1 VSAVQEHLR
10 AAQARQAA
18 SADRHRRRHDF
29 SVGDRVLLS
38 SGDFNVSKLAPRY
51 FGPFAVTECV
61 SPVALRLDLPPS
73 FGKRH
78 RVFHVSKLRPFLDG
92 VAYPGRAALRPP
104 ALSMD
109 ADGVGSW
116 NLEAVVG
123 KRVLRRRGRRVVEYE
138 VKWVGWPSSDNTWE
152 PAGRLQR
159 DQPAAVAAYEASA

>member
-1 VSAVQEHLR
+1 
-10 AAQARQAA
+10 
-18 SADRHRRRHDF
+18 
-29 SVGDRVLLS
+29 
-38 SGDFNVSKLAPRY
+38 
-51 FGPFAVTECV
+51 
-61 SPVALRLDLPPS
+61 
-73 FGKRH
+73 
-78 RVFHVSKLRPFLDG
+78 
-92 VAYPGRAALRPP
+92 
-104 ALSMD
+104 MD